1 MKLQEAHRT
10 ATAIFKKRG
19 WKVFK
24 FQRDTWNAYALG
36 ESGLVHAPT
45 GTGKTYAVWIPPLV
59 EWMTESSKAG
69 QAKRAPGLRVLWVT
83 PLRALVEDTKLS
95 LLEFCEEMNLPWT
108 VEARTGDTSGT
119 NKARQ
124 RKRLPSCLVTT
135 PESLSVLL
143 SYPDFKD
150 SASELKAVIV
160 DEWHELLSTKRGIQ
174 TELCLAR
181 LRKWNPRMRTWGLS
195 ATLGNLDVA
204 RSALLGTSAEGKLIN
219 GGLKKKFQVEAIVP
233 RDMERFPWAGH
244 LGGKLVQQVAERIE
258 KASTTLVFTNVRSQ
272 TEYWFN
278 ALLMI
283 KPKWEGKIGIHHGS
297 INRKTRQEIED
308 RLRLGTI
315 KAVVCTSSLDL
326 GVDFSPVDQVI
337 QIGGPKGVARL
348 LQRAGRCGHQPGVA
362 SKVICV
368 PTQAMEL
375 VEFAA
380 ARDAI
385 EQMKIENRV
394 PLRAPLDLLAQHL
407 VTLALGEGFSHKA
420 GLEEIRT
427 AWSYRDL
434 TKEEW
439 GWTLDF
445 IIKGGKSLSAYDQF
459 KRVTRKRG
467 VFSVESRKVE
477 RFHRMSIGTITSDPA
492 ILVKMRSGKALG
504 SVEESF
510 ISRIEPG
517 KNFFFGGKLL
527 VLERVRDLTAY
538 VRLAKSKKG
547 TIPVWGGGKS
557 PVSSEL
563 AQSVREKLRDA
574 AEGIFEGREMKAMKE
589 TLALQANW
597 SSLPGTNQ
605 FLIEKTKT
613 RQGTSWFL
621 FPFAGRLAH
630 EGMAALVGYRMSKME
645 PMTLSVSFN
654 DYGFHLCSNSV
665 REIGNEEWK
674 TLLSPVDLLNELV
687 ECMNL
692 SEMAKRQFREIARV
706 AGLVFQGYPGAPKSG
721 RQLQASGGLFFDV
734 FSKYEP
740 NNLLLVQSQREV
752 LERQLEVERIKE
764 AFTRIQEQSLI
775 LNHPDK
781 LTPFSFPLWA
791 ESVRAQLST
800 ESWGD
805 RVRKMAVTLEDS
817 A

>member
-1 MKLQEAHRT
+1 MQLKEAYRK
-10 ATAIFKKRG
+10 ATTLFKERG

-24 FQRDTWNAYALG
+24 FQRETWKAYAAG

-45 GTGKTYAVWIPPLV
+45 GTGKTYAVWVPPLL
-59 EWMTESSKAG
+59 EWMVENKQTKPHKG
-69 QAKRAPGLRVLWVT
+69 TPGLRVLWIT
-83 PLRALVEDTKLS
+83 PLRALVEDTRIS
-95 LLEFCEEMNLPWT
+95 LLELCEEMDLPWT
-108 VEARTGDTSGT
+108 VEARTGDTTGA
-119 NKARQ
+119 NKTRQ

-143 SYPDFKD
+143 SYPDFKQ
-150 SASELKAVIV
+150 SASDLKAIIV

-181 LRKWNPRMRTWGLS
+181 LRKWNPKVRTWGLS

-204 RSALLGTSAEGKLIN
+204 KSALLGSFSEGRLID
-219 GGLKKKFQVEAIVP
+219 GGLQKKFRIESIIP
-233 RDMERFPWAGH
+233 SDMERFPWAGH
-244 LGGKLVQQVAERIE
+244 LGGKLVEQVAERIE
-258 KASTTLVFTNVRSQ
+258 KAGTSLVFTNVRSQ

-283 KPKWEGKIGIHHGS
+283 RPEWEGEIGIHHGS
-297 INRKTRQEIED
+297 IERKTRQEIED

-337 QIGGPKGVARL
+337 QIGGPKGIARL
-348 LQRAGRCGHQPGVA
+348 LQRAGRCGHQPGA
-362 SKVICV
+362 LSKVICV

-385 EQMKIENRV
+385 KNMTIESRT

-407 VTLALGEGFSHKA
+407 VTLALGEGFSSRT
-420 GLEEIRT
+420 GFDEIRS

-439 GWTLDF
+439 GWVLDF
-445 IIKGGKSLSAYDQF
+445 ITKGGKSLGAYDQF
-459 KRVTRKRG
+459 KKVTSKRG
-467 VFSVESRKVE
+467 VFGVESRRIE
-477 RFHRMSIGTITSDPA
+477 RFHRMSIGTITSDPS

-504 SVEESF
+504 TVEESF

-538 VRLAKSKKG
+538 VRKAKSKKG
-547 TIPVWGGGKS
+547 IIPVWGGGKS
-557 PVSSEL
+557 PLSSEL
-563 AQSVREKLRDA
+563 AQSVRVKLREVSD
-574 AEGIFEGREMKAMKE
+574 GVVEGREMKAMKN
-589 TLALQANW
+589 TLALQAKW
-597 SSLPGTNQ
+597 SSLPGTDR

-630 EGMAALVGYRMSKME
+630 EGMAALAGYRLSKKE

-654 DYGFHLCSNSV
+654 DYGFHLCSNSD
-665 REIGNEEWK
+665 RDIGVEEWK
-674 TLLSPVDLLNELV
+674 SLLSPIGLSDELIA
-687 ECMNL
+687 CMNL

-706 AGLVFQGYPGAPKSG
+706 AGLVFQGFPGAPKSG

-740 NNLLLVQSQREV
+740 DNLLLVQSKREV

-764 AFTRIQEQSLI
+764 AFERIQNQTLV

-791 ESVRAQLST
+791 ESIRAQLST

-805 RVRKMAVTLEDS
+805 RVRKMAVKLEDS
-817 A
+817 V